1 MNTYQISFHGRLK
14 GAIGITYTVIEDVTA
29 VSEDAAVLRL
39 YNKYENVLWH
49 KVRLLKQCDDEEN

>member
-49 KVRLLKQCDDEEN
+49 KVRLFK